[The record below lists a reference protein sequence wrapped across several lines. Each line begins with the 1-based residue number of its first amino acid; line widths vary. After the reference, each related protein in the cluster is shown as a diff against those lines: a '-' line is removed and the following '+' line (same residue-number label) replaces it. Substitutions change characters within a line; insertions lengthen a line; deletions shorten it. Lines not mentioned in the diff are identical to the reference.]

1 MDQRLT
7 LIGQL
12 TSVMDQVSYLVA
24 LPYLDDSA
32 VQDGVFSSKRKRD
45 DTISQLYEFV
55 AIQTTTLNTIEQ
67 DIRTMEIWL
76 YDIEGMFNT
85 GLTDV
90 HFQADNWVACT
101 AKNNLKTE
109 LAYSTY
115 PIAVLSSILNRENQL
130 NTNNRK
136 PKYDF

>member
-1 MDQRLT
+1 MDQKLT

-32 VQDGVFSSKRKRD
+32 VQGGVFSSKRKRE
-45 DTISQLYEFV
+45 DTISQLYEFD
-55 AIQTTTLNTIEQ
+55 ATQTTTLNTIEQ

-76 YDIEGMFNT
+76 SDIEGMFNT

-90 HFQADNWVACT
+90 HSKQIIGYRGL
-101 AKNNLKTE
+101 LK
-109 LAYSTY
+109 
-115 PIAVLSSILNRENQL
+115 II
-130 NTNNRK
+130 
-136 PKYDF
+136 

>member
-45 DTISQLYEFV
+45 YTISQLYEFV
-55 AIQTTTLNTIEQ
+55 EIQTTTLNTIEQ

-85 GLTDV
+85 GLTYV
-90 HFQADNWVACT
+90 HF
-101 AKNNLKTE
+101 
-109 LAYSTY
+109 
-115 PIAVLSSILNRENQL
+115 
-130 NTNNRK
+130 
-136 PKYDF
+136 